1 MRVLVATNKEPKLA
15 KLREL
20 LAPLGWQLEP
30 IGTYAGLLPD
40 PDASGEDLTER
51 VPVVAAHLADLSGL
65 PILLD
70 ESCFEY
76 THAGQQV
83 FFSLQ
88 FGPGDGGEERR
99 AKLLQKLRGLPPQER
114 MTRFMT
120 VLTLAYPQG
129 QTETYVGETQG
140 VLLHKPRGEGGVGY
154 DTLFFVLEAGKTLAE
169 MSPSERERFSPWE
182 RAVRRLLG
190 HHIIDHL
197 HPTVELPPQGSSAT
211 LELAPEAAKP
221 SARATSMRL
230 LIATNNPGKYREL
243 REGLA
248 PLGWELASLLDY
260 SFKMPPE
267 DGATFED
274 NAMLKA
280 AFACRQTGLL
290 TLADDSGLEV
300 DALEGEPGVYSA
312 RFGGRKS
319 DLERNI
325 YLLERLKGVPAEKRT
340 ARFVA
345 VLAVAH
351 PQGFMQIFRGV
362 TEGLILEAP
371 RGDQGFGYDPLFF
384 VPEAGKTFAEMSL
397 EEKAHHSHRGK
408 ALAALLE
415 AYKDGFRIPEASSSE

>member
-1 MRVLVATNKEPKLA
+1 MRVLVATHKEPKLA

-30 IGTYAGLLPD
+30 IGNYAGLLPN
-40 PDASGEDLTER
+40 PDAPGEDLTER
-51 VPVVAAHLADLSGL
+51 VPVVATHLAKLSGL
-65 PILLD
+65 PTLLD

-76 THAGQQV
+76 TRAGQRV

-88 FGPGDGGEERR
+88 FGPGDSEEERR

-129 QTETYVGETQG
+129 KTETYVGETQG
-140 VLLHKPRGEGGVGY
+140 VLLHKPKGEGGVGY

-169 MSPSERERFSPWE
+169 MSPAERERFSPWE

-211 LELAPEAAKP
+211 LELAPGAARP
-221 SARATSMRL
+221 SSRPSPMRL
-230 LIATNNPGKYREL
+230 LVATNNPGKYREL

-260 SFKMPPE
+260 TFKMPPE
-267 DGATFED
+267 EGATFED

-325 YLLERLKGVPAEKRT
+325 YLLERLKGVPADKRT

-351 PQGFMQIFRGV
+351 PQGFMQLFRGV

-371 RGDQGFGYDPLFF
+371 RGENGFGYDPLFF
-384 VPEAGKTFAEMSL
+384 VPEAGKTFAEMSM
-397 EEKAHHSHRGK
+397 EEKARHSHRGK
-408 ALAALLE
+408 ALAELIE

>member
-30 IGTYAGLLPD
+30 IGSYAGMLPD
-40 PDASGEDLTER
+40 PHAFGEDPTKR
-51 VPVVAAHLADLSGL
+51 VPVAAAHLADLSGL
-65 PILLD
+65 PTLLD

-76 THAGQQV
+76 TRAGQRV

-88 FGPGDGGEERR
+88 FDPGPSEEERQ
-99 AKLLQKLRGLPPQER
+99 KLLQRLHGLPPQER
-114 MTRFMT
+114 ITRFMT
-120 VLTLAYPQG
+120 VLSLAYPQG
-129 QTETYVGETQG
+129 KAETYVGETPG
-140 VLLHKPRGEGGVGY
+140 VLLHKPKGEGGVGY

-169 MSPSERERFSPWE
+169 MSPAERERFSPWE

-190 HHIIDHL
+190 HHIIDRL
-197 HPTVELPPQGSSAT
+197 HPTVELPPPGSSAT
-211 LELAPEAAKP
+211 LELAPGVAKP
-221 SARATSMRL
+221 SSHPTPMRL
-230 LIATNNPGKYREL
+230 LVATNNPGKYREL

-260 SFKMPPE
+260 TFKMPPE
-267 DGATFED
+267 EGATFED

-319 DLERNI
+319 DLERNV
-325 YLLERLKGVPAEKRT
+325 YLLERLKGVPREKRT

-371 RGDQGFGYDPLFF
+371 RGEQGFGYDPLFF
-384 VPEAGKTFAEMSL
+384 VPEVGKTFAEMSL
-397 EEKAHHSHRGK
+397 EEKGRHSHRGK
-408 ALAALLE
+408 ALAALIE

>member
-20 LAPLGWQLEP
+20 LSPLGWQLEP
-30 IGTYAGLLPD
+30 IGSYAGLLPD

-65 PILLD
+65 PTLLD

-76 THAGQQV
+76 THAGQRV

-88 FGPGDGGEERR
+88 FGPGSSEEERR
-99 AKLLQKLRGLPPQER
+99 KVLLQKLQGLPPQER
-114 MTRFMT
+114 VTRFMT

-140 VLLHKPRGEGGVGY
+140 VLLHKPKGEGGVGY
-154 DTLFFVLEAGKTLAE
+154 DALFFVLEAGKTLAE
-169 MSPSERERFSPWE
+169 MSAAERERFSPWE

-190 HHIIDHL
+190 HHIMDHL
-197 HPTVELPPQGSSAT
+197 HPTVELSPPGLSAT
-211 LELAPEAAKP
+211 LEVAPEAAKP
-221 SARATSMRL
+221 SARPTPMRL
-230 LIATNNPGKYREL
+230 LVATNNPGKFREL

-248 PLGWELASLLDY
+248 PLGWELVSLLDY
-260 SFKMPPE
+260 PFKMPPE
-267 DGATFED
+267 DGASFED

-300 DALEGEPGVYSA
+300 DALDGEPGVYSA

-319 DLERNI
+319 DLERNV
-325 YLLERLKGVPAEKRT
+325 YLLERLKGVPMEQRT

-362 TEGLILEAP
+362 TEGVILEAP
-371 RGDQGFGYDPLFF
+371 RGDKGFGYDPLFL
-384 VPEAGKTFAEMSL
+384 VPEAGKTFAEMTL
-397 EEKAHHSHRGK
+397 EEKARYSHRGR
-408 ALAALLE
+408 AMAQLLE
-415 AYKDGFRIPEASSSE
+415 AYKDGFEIPEVSSSE

>member
-1 MRVLVATNKEPKLA
+1 MRVLVATHKEPKLA

-30 IGTYAGLLPD
+30 AGSYAELLPD
-40 PDASGEDLTER
+40 PDACGEDLTER

-65 PILLD
+65 PTLLD

-76 THAGQQV
+76 SHAGERV

-88 FGPGDGGEERR
+88 FGPGSSDEERQ
-99 AKLLQKLRGLPPQER
+99 KLLQKLRGLPPQER
-114 MTRFMT
+114 LTRFMT
-120 VLTLAYPQG
+120 VLTLAYPRG
-129 QTETYVGETQG
+129 KAETYIGETQG
-140 VLLHKPRGEGGVGY
+140 VLLHKPKGEGGVGY
-154 DTLFFVLEAGKTLAE
+154 DSLFFVLEAGKTLAE
-169 MSPSERERFSPWE
+169 MSPGERERFSPWE

-190 HHIIDHL
+190 HHIIDRL
-197 HPTVELPPQGSSAT
+197 HPTVELPPQEASAT
-211 LELAPEAAKP
+211 LKLAPGAARP
-221 SARATSMRL
+221 SSRPAPMRL
-230 LIATNNPGKYREL
+230 LVATNNPGKFREL

-260 SFKMPPE
+260 TFKMPPE
-267 DGATFED
+267 EGATFED
-274 NAMLKA
+274 NAMIKA

-300 DALEGEPGVYSA
+300 DALDGEPGVYSA

-325 YLLERLKGVPAEKRT
+325 YLLERLKGVPSEKRT

-345 VLAVAH
+345 VLALAYPDGH
-351 PQGFMQIFRGV
+351 LELYRGQ

-371 RGDQGFGYDPLFF
+371 RGENGFGYDPLFY

-397 EEKAHHSHRGK
+397 EEKARYSHRGK
-408 ALAALLE
+408 ALEALLE
-415 AYKDGFRIPEASSSE
+415 AYRQGPPPREVSTLE